1 MGGCDGH
8 NNNTNSN
15 SADSYNNCW
24 HENLEKDDD
33 EGNNAFNIICGT
45 SSIMPS
51 IMRII
56 PPPPPPPPPLPP
68 AAAAAAAVTGVA
80 VNTLDD
86 DVEKDDPR
94 TVDEILCM
102 ELLSLSLKERN
113 DIQEEIH
120 CVKCLAVNETS
131 ELINTSLK
139 ELHRVLES
147 DEDIPD
153 NEKRAY
159 IQSQKL
165 YPNLLSSTYIN
176 SNEFRL
182 RFLRC
187 ELFNVKKAALR
198 MVKIL
203 ELMVEL
209 FGIYALWRP
218 INMNDFNKDELRE
231 LRKGY
236 VIIRYTVI
244 AEAVVAGVP
253 PPPHFSRPLFDSFI
267 FF

>member
-15 SADSYNNCW
+15 SADSYNHCW
-24 HENLEKDDD
+24 HENLEKGDDDD

-51 IMRII
+51 IMRIM
-56 PPPPPPPPPLPP
+56 PP
-68 AAAAAAAVTGVA
+68 AAAAVTVTVTGVA

-147 DEDIPD
+147 DEDIPH
-153 NEKRAY
+153 NEKCAY

-165 YPNLLSSTYIN
+165 IKSSSTYIN

-203 ELMVEL
+203 DLMVEL

-253 PPPHFSRPLFDSFI
+253 PPPPFLTPVI
-267 FF
+267 